1 MSILWREGH
10 SHGCWEPVQMLLSSR
25 LLQDQEKVCLHFLF
39 QAIGFVLWVD
49 ALILK
54 WASIFSCIFLGFFFL
69 FSFSLYINFHW
80 ISMEVSELFSVLK
93 NIIWNSHLNSL
104 IFGLFFWV
112 LPDLHDGVRDLT
124 WVWFWIAK
132 SQFFWLIL
140 FLYFL
145 CEILQIRGWR
155 WLMKR
160 KEMKG
165 FLLFYCAKN
174 GQFSILFLETETD
187 QCHGSS
193 FILSNFNIL

>member
-104 IFGLFFWV
+104 IFGLFFLGFTRFAWRCERSDLGLV
-112 LPDLHDGVRDLT
+112 LNSQEPIFLVDFISLLSLWNTADQRLEMIDEKKRDERLFAFLLCQKRPIQHLIS
-124 WVWFWIAK
+124 WNGNRPMPW
-132 SQFFWLIL
+132 QFF
-140 FLYFL
+140 YF
-145 CEILQIRGWR
+145 I
-155 WLMKR
+155 K
-160 KEMKG
+160 
-165 FLLFYCAKN
+165 F
-174 GQFSILFLETETD
+174 
-187 QCHGSS
+187 
-193 FILSNFNIL
+193 